1 MTDYNTTRDAAGTVA
16 ARHERMLRSLSDDY
30 TPANWVILRIAG
42 DDPHYRVLGGW
53 SGSYLTGDSWRLN
66 SGIVKSEFDG
76 DYWRFWGASGSCYK
90 CYADNYGLKMNNAPA
105 YNQMKEL
112 HGDKVT
118 LLEDQEWVQ
127 EDWDWIIKGDG
138 DG

>member
-1 MTDYNTTRDAAGTVA
+1 MSDYA
-16 ARHERMLRSLSDDY
+16 
-30 TPANWVILRIAG
+30 PANWVILRIDG
-42 DDPHYRVLGGW
+42 YDPHYRVLGGW

-76 DYWRFWGASGSCYK
+76 DYWRFWGAGGSCYK
-90 CYADNYGLKMNNAPA
+90 CYVDNYGLKMNNAPV
-105 YNQMKEL
+105 YNRMKEL

-127 EDWDWIIKGDG
+127 GDWDWIIKGDG
-138 DG
+138 DA